1 MDIDYPCPEDHC
13 YYCGEDF
20 EPTYNH
26 SCSILQTDKLNVEKS

>member
-26 SCSILQTDKLNVEKS
+26 KCTLIDQDKKYEQG